1 MGKNAGDQK
10 MRSFIAIDI
19 EDSLKSKIQDI
30 QNTIGT
36 KYLKIKFVEPG
47 NLHFTPKFLG
57 EIEENVL
64 DNIYEI
70 LQKNLKNYKPFEI
83 NLKGLGAFPSFS
95 YIRVL
100 WIGIQD
106 ESNSLIN
113 IADGLNRDLK
123 KLGFKEERK
132 HIPHL
137 TIGRVKFIKDK
148 EKISQILKELQNVKV
163 GKMMVDRVLI
173 KKSVLTPKGPI
184 YSDLK
189 EVRL

>member
-1 MGKNAGDQK
+1 

-36 KYLKIKFVEPG
+36 KYLKIKFVEPE

-106 ESNSLIN
+106 E
-113 IADGLNRDLK
+113 
-123 KLGFKEERK
+123 
-132 HIPHL
+132 
-137 TIGRVKFIKDK
+137 
-148 EKISQILKELQNVKV
+148 
-163 GKMMVDRVLI
+163 
-173 KKSVLTPKGPI
+173 
-184 YSDLK
+184 
-189 EVRL
+189 